1 MASVPSYRQ
10 LAEKTLGQAAAE
22 LNSLPA
28 GRIPTDTVIANA
40 AKTQATAAIAAVQ
53 ALLEIG
59 DVLRANPAPA
69 WTGPDD
75 LRAQT
80 QEEIANFQE
89 GLIRTLNEQG
99 QQ

>member
-1 MASVPSYRQ
+1 MTGVPTYRQ

-22 LNSLPA
+22 LNGLPA

-59 DVLRANPAPA
+59 DVLRANQTT

-75 LRAQT
+75 LRAQI
-80 QEEIANFQE
+80 QEEIAKFQE
-89 GLIRTLNEQG
+89 GLIRTLNEQDK
-99 QQ
+99 Q

>member
-1 MASVPSYRQ
+1 MTGVPSYRQ

-22 LNSLPA
+22 LNGLPA

-59 DVLRANPAPA
+59 DALRANQTRA
-69 WTGPDD
+69 WTGADD
-75 LRAQT
+75 LRAQI
-80 QEEIANFQE
+80 QEEIAKFQKDF
-89 GLIRTLNEQG
+89 IRTLNEQD